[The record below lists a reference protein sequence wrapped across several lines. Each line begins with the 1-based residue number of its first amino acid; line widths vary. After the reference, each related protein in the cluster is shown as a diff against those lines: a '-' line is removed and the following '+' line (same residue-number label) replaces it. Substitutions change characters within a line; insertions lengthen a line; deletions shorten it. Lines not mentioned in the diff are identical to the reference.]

1 MKGFWNTLVSLLDD
15 LQGKGFM
22 RKEWRAQI
30 MVANSLEEIAAILN
44 DLT

>member
-1 MKGFWNTLVSLLDD
+1 
-15 LQGKGFM
+15 M